1 MPKIGQVAMGR
12 GQKSKGDEDN
22 VYTIAEWMQESTM
35 SKKTQ
40 AEMIKYLK
48 EVYDSKSRGW
58 GYETSDVD
66 PDDEESDFDSD
77 DEEEWEVEDT
87 KDEFEEVATILM
99 DELTANNLDSHIL
112 LKYPKIADWWG
123 SVLRE
128 RKRKEEAKRK
138 REEAKRQKEEDA
150 RARELLLSRLTPE
163 ERRLLGI
170 K

>member
-1 MPKIGQVAMGR
+1 
-12 GQKSKGDEDN
+12 
-22 VYTIAEWMQESTM
+22 M

-58 GYETSDVD
+58 EYETSDID
-66 PDDEESDFDSD
+66 YEEDKWADFDSD
-77 DEEEWEVEDT
+77 DEEDLED
-87 KDEFEEVATILM
+87 DFEFAAVATLLM

-138 REEAKRQKEEDA
+138 REEAKRKREEDE
-150 RARELLLSRLTPE
+150 RARELLLSRLSPE

>member
-1 MPKIGQVAMGR
+1 M
-12 GQKSKGDEDN
+12 GDEDN

-58 GYETSDVD
+58 EYETSDID
-66 PDDEESDFDSD
+66 YEEDKWADFDSD
-77 DEEEWEVEDT
+77 DEEDLED
-87 KDEFEEVATILM
+87 DFEFAAVATLLM

-138 REEAKRQKEEDA
+138 REEAKRKREEDE
-150 RARELLLSRLTPE
+150 RARELLLSRLSPE

>member
-1 MPKIGQVAMGR
+1 M
-12 GQKSKGDEDN
+12 GDEDN

-58 GYETSDVD
+58 EYETSDID
-66 PDDEESDFDSD
+66 YEEDKWADFDSD
-77 DEEEWEVEDT
+77 DEEDLED
-87 KDEFEEVATILM
+87 DFEFAAVATLLM

-138 REEAKRQKEEDA
+138 REEAKRKREEDE
-150 RARELLLSRLTPE
+150 RARELLLSRLSPE
-163 ERRLLGI
+163 ERRLLELNNDYAHG
-170 K
+170 KGLA